1 MCLKGIISEFKEFA
15 VRGNVM
21 DLAVG
26 VIIGGAFG
34 KIITSFVNDI
44 LMPPIGLILGNRSF
58 EQLFLPLEKGIF
70 TLEGSK
76 YTTLAMAEEAGI
88 PVLRYGQFINV
99 VLDFMIVAF
108 CIFMFIKAINR
119 FKRKEE
125 KPEPKVTT
133 RACPYCI
140 SDIPLEATR
149 CSYCTSLV
157 DPIHETE
164 KAKA

>member
-1 MCLKGIISEFKEFA
+1 MKGIVSEFKEFA
-15 VRGNVM
+15 VRGNVI

-76 YTTLAMAEEAGI
+76 YTTLAMAEEAAI
-88 PVLRYGQFINV
+88 PVLRYGQFINI

-108 CIFMFIKAINR
+108 CIFMFVKAINR

-125 KPEPKVTT
+125 QPEPKKTT

-157 DPIHETE
+157 EPIHETE

>member
-1 MCLKGIISEFKEFA
+1 MKGIISEFKEFA
-15 VRGNVM
+15 VRGNVI

-34 KIITSFVNDI
+34 KIVTSFVNDI

-76 YTTLAMAEEAGI
+76 YTLSMAEEAGI

-99 VLDFMIVAF
+99 VLDFIIVAF
-108 CIFMFIKAINR
+108 CIFMFVKTINR

-125 KPEPKVTT
+125 QPEPKKTT

-149 CSYCTSLV
+149 CSHCTSPV
-157 DPIHETE
+157 EPMHESE

>member
-1 MCLKGIISEFKEFA
+1 MKGILNEFKEFA
-15 VRGNVM
+15 VKGNVV

-34 KIITSFVNDI
+34 KIVTSFVNDI

-70 TLEGSK
+70 ASGGSQ
-76 YTTLAMAEEAGI
+76 YTTLPEAEAAGI

-99 VLDFMIVAF
+99 ILDFVIVAF
-108 CIFMFIKAINR
+108 CIFMFVKGINR
-119 FKRKEE
+119 LKRKEE
-125 KPEPKVTT
+125 KPEPKKTT
-133 RACPYCI
+133 RACPYCL

-149 CSYCTSLV
+149 CSHCTSHV
-157 DPIHETE
+157 EPVTDEE
-164 KAKA
+164 KARA